1 MWKLELIIFVAELNH
16 SLSASLGERIEYVIR
31 FEGFRFDLFKL
42 LLQILIIVH
51 GAVESIRVC
60 LCQRQL
66 SSLDHA
72 IRDFWHFHRF
82 KSTREAAYM
91 CLNLGFTLDLNVGFG
106 NWLDLD
112 LESLLRWT

>member
-16 SLSASLGERIEYVIR
+16 PLSASLGERIEYVIR
-31 FEGFRFDLFKL
+31 FEGFSFDLLEL

-51 GAVESIRVC
+51 GAVESICVS

-72 IRDFWHFHRF
+72 IRDFRHFHRF
-82 KSTREAAYM
+82 KSTGEATYV
-91 CLNLGFTLDLNVGFG
+91 CLNL
-106 NWLDLD
+106 
-112 LESLLRWT
+112 